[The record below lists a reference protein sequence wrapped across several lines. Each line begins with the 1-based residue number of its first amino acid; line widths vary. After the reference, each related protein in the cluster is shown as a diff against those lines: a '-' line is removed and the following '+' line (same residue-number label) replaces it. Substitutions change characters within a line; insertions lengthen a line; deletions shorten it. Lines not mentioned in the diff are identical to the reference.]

1 MWMLQQAR
9 FFLKLSSNVQ
19 WCVLCSVYI
28 FYPCNTMRG
37 PEARP
42 EVSEWGVIWVGSVQR
57 LTPLPSVR
65 SEIKS
70 VDFSTF
76 WQAELLCIVIFAFQL
91 NNPVP
96 CRAVSRC
103 VQIGREASDS
113 HNRQRSCDQLP
124 CSLTKSRHG
133 SLWETDLK
141 HQSTR
146 GKTEHISVPVCPWQM
161 GNRLLIVLWCVLG
174 LSAGGTITDS
184 VTVQQYSYKQ

>member
-1 MWMLQQAR
+1 M
-9 FFLKLSSNVQ
+9 SNGVC
-19 WCVLCSVYI
+19 CVVCTYFTHATLCEDQ
-28 FYPCNTMRG
+28 T
-37 PEARP
+37 EARP
-42 EVSEWGVIWVGSVQR
+42 EVSEWGVIWVGSVQW

-96 CRAVSRC
+96 CRAVSQC
-103 VQIGREASDS
+103 VQTGREASDS

-174 LSAGGTITDS
+174 LSAGGTITDF
-184 VTVQQYSYKQ
+184 VTVQKYSYKQ